1 MQHGGGLHEF
11 LLKALSFEGAIY
23 LINLAFPKE
32 RDCQKINLSSSDSD
46 PGVMMRPK

>member
-11 LLKALSFEGAIY
+11 LLKASSFEGAIY

-46 PGVMMRPK
+46 PQAVKKLK